1 MSLYPGEQLS
11 VEVGGMENG
20 VGWTFVDD
28 ALAWNGSQVRFSEG
42 HQWGA
47 PSAQL
52 SMAAS
57 SVAPSW
63 LPILP

>member
-42 HQWGA
+42 HQ
-47 PSAQL
+47 
-52 SMAAS
+52 
-57 SVAPSW
+57 
-63 LPILP
+63 